1 MPIELLQTIKQQIIQ
16 LNAYER
22 GEIERFLIEQRQQ
35 DQFVVATAAVSADK
49 ERKRQ
54 QRSVWLAEHR
64 EEYAGLYVALDGD
77 RLLGTGK
84 NYPEAA
90 QVAKVAGV
98 PDAYIDF
105 VYPANYGGEMG
116 GW

>member
-1 MPIELLQTIKQQIIQ
+1 MPIELLQTIKQQIIR

-22 GEIERFLIEQRQQ
+22 AEIERFLREQRQQ
-35 DQFVVATAAVSADK
+35 DQAVVAPADK

-54 QRSVWLAEHR
+54 QRSVWLAAHR
-64 EEYAGLYVALDGD
+64 EEYAGLYIALDGD

-84 NYPEAA
+84 NYLEAA
-90 QVAKVAGV
+90 QVAKAAGV
-98 PDAYIDF
+98 SDAYIDF
-105 VYPANYGGEMG
+105 VYPTTYSGEMG

>member
-1 MPIELLQTIKQQIIQ
+1 MPVELLQTIKQQLIR
-16 LNAYER
+16 LNAHER
-22 GEIERFLIEQRQQ
+22 GEIERFLREQRQQ
-35 DQFVVATAAVSADK
+35 DQTIATVVVVPTDK

-54 QRSVWLAEHR
+54 QRSAWMAAHG

-90 QVAKVAGV
+90 QVAKAADV

>member
-1 MPIELLQTIKQQIIQ
+1 MAIELLQTIKQQIIR

-35 DQFVVATAAVSADK
+35 DQAVVAVVTAPTDK

-54 QRSVWLAEHR
+54 QRSVWLAAHR

-77 RLLGTGK
+77 RLLGSGK

-90 QVAKVAGV
+90 QVAKAAGV
-98 PDAYIDF
+98 SDAYIDF
-105 VYPANYGGEMG
+105 VYPANYSGEMG